1 MADPGAPP
9 AYGGAAA
16 PWNAPAVSPA
26 LAMQAMSMPPA
37 RKPSNRGFLR
47 FFAVACVST
56 AWLTLILSVLLGIL
70 TWGFG
75 ATLKTWSSMAGGF
88 SSSPGIS
95 SRMGGDSDG
104 LGSGGLGG
112 GGGLSGGGASGA
124 QQQMLNGLMG
134 GFADRLAAMCT
145 VGAFLHVLMGICG
158 YIFFVGLGKLTYGFL
173 DLEEQADRDHAAVQ
187 IMLARDGSV

>member
-1 MADPGAPP
+1 
-9 AYGGAAA
+9 
-16 PWNAPAVSPA
+16 
-26 LAMQAMSMPPA
+26 MPPA
-37 RKPSNRGFLR
+37 RKPSSRGFLR

-56 AWLTLILSVLLGIL
+56 AWLTLVLSVLLAIL

-88 SSSPGIS
+88 SSSPGLS
-95 SRMGGDSDG
+95 SGMGGDSDVG
-104 LGSGGLGG
+104 GGGGLGG
-112 GGGLSGGGASGA
+112 GGLAGGGASGA

-145 VGAFLHVLMGICG
+145 IGAFLHVLMGICG

-173 DLEEQADRDHAAVQ
+173 NLEEQADRDHAAVQ
-187 IMLARDGSV
+187 IMLARAQSV